1 MAENK
6 YLFYSD
12 FLKNQNINNKNILVA
27 KTKSSYLVG
36 PKINHKFDG
45 VSFYK
50 RIKSNCIYSPKIYKK
65 MFKRK
70 CVFLINK
77 YAKSLKDNEVI
88 EIFKNGETLV
98 HKIIKVPGENL

>member
-1 MAENK
+1 MEENK
-6 YLFYSD
+6 YLFYSN

-27 KTKSSYLVG
+27 KTKNSYLIG
-36 PKINHKFDG
+36 PKINHKFDST
-45 VSFYK
+45 SFYK
-50 RIKSNCIYSPKIYKK
+50 RIKSNCIYPLKIYKK

-70 CVFLINK
+70 CEFLINK
-77 YAKSLKDNEVI
+77 YAEGIKDNEVI

>member
-27 KTKSSYLVG
+27 KTKSSYLIG

-50 RIKSNCIYSPKIYKK
+50 RIKLNCIYSPKIYKK
-65 MFKRK
+65 
-70 CVFLINK
+70 C
-77 YAKSLKDNEVI
+77 LK
-88 EIFKNGETLV
+88 
-98 HKIIKVPGENL
+98 ENVCF

>member
-27 KTKSSYLVG
+27 KTKSSYLIG

-77 YAKSLKDNEVI
+77 YAGKSQHMLGGFSKTGHKGKPVWTRRT
-88 EIFKNGETLV
+88 TL
-98 HKIIKVPGENL
+98 

>member
-50 RIKSNCIYSPKIYKK
+50 RIKSNCIRLLKK
-65 MFKRK
+65 KQ
-70 CVFLINK
+70 VFFN
-77 YAKSLKDNEVI
+77 
-88 EIFKNGETLV
+88 ETLV
-98 HKIIKVPGENL
+98 NNEL